1 MASKAL
7 TLFLIFSSI
16 IYQGYS
22 QSLDELLGN
31 LGGNNAA
38 LKEAQCMQK
47 LVPCNKYMKDSSN
60 VAEECCAPMRE
71 LASSDQQCLCSF
83 FNNQDM
89 LNSLKV
95 SKEDALKLPNA
106 CSVHVDI
113 ATCPADTKIDSSKM
127 APQQQG
133 ESSSATGLTRFGVP
147 SFVALLAAAA
157 AL

>member
-22 QSLDELLGN
+22 QSLDELLGS
-31 LGGNNAA
+31 LGNNGA

-47 LVPCNKYMKDSSN
+47 LVPCNKYLKDSSN
-60 VAEECCAPMRE
+60 VADECCAPMKE
-71 LASSDQQCLCSF
+71 LASSDQQCLCAF

-89 LNSLKV
+89 LNSMKV
-95 SKEDALKLPNA
+95 SKEDAMKLPNA

-113 ATCPADTKIDSSKM
+113 ATCPADTKIDSSKL

-133 ESSSATGLTRFGVP
+133 ESSSATGLMTRFGVP

-157 AL
+157 L